1 MKNSSRFTCPPRS
14 CWKATLLC
22 ALSTVSFAWGQVNI
36 TLGSTSGS
44 GSQALTSSVANGG
57 FIYNFG
63 VTASA
68 GTLTMTNLRISLSR
82 DNQTTAPVTVEV
94 FSGLGATG
102 TSLGTV
108 TISRDLVNVGSYSV
122 IPVNF
127 AQPLALTQGAYSVK
141 ISTTAAAGNASY
153 NFRPGPLVLAG
164 TDANNLTLDTS
175 KWIQDSNTTGSAGN
189 TLTPSQGY
197 VLADH
202 GVSTQSV
209 NLGRFHTGG
218 TGSTTSFNYSNVA
231 PASSNN
237 TTESLTVA
245 STSTTGAA
253 SVSNV
258 PTSFT
263 VRGNSSNVTLGVANQ
278 AGLQTGTVQLNF
290 NSVTDGSSSTRT
302 GGPQSVGS
310 RTITVTGT
318 GYTGRSEW
326 NTDANGSWN
335 KNDFTRWDTTGGTP
349 GLDGAASVGD
359 TALFGTVATAD
370 RTIGLDGNA
379 PQLRQI
385 EFNNA
390 TSSYTIARGSGN
402 TSIGLGNATNAG
414 VMNNAAGRHTISA
427 DIVLGNRL
435 TYTGAAGTTTDISGA
450 VSGNAQGL
458 TKQGLGTLRM
468 SGNNS
473 FNGTTIVAAG
483 TLIVNGTNA
492 SATTVNS
499 GATLGGSGTISGA
512 TTISG
517 IHSPGNS
524 PGVQSFGSGLTYNG
538 GASVLWELIA
548 NSTSGRGSNY
558 DAINVTGNLNF
569 AGSTTL
575 TLDFDFFQAEGSGLN
590 SVVDWGNSFWDTS
603 KLGPDGWEV
612 FRVTDGTIS
621 GFENLTLGGSLAD
634 AQTDLL
640 LSNRGSFSLTQS
652 GNSIYL
658 NYTAYDPNANVIPE
672 STSTLLGVM
681 GASLLVRRRRTK

>member
-1 MKNSSRFTCPPRS
+1 M
-14 CWKATLLC
+14 
-22 ALSTVSFAWGQVNI
+22 
-36 TLGSTSGS
+36 
-44 GSQALTSSVANGG
+44 
-57 FIYNFG
+57 
-63 VTASA
+63 
-68 GTLTMTNLRISLSR
+68 
-82 DNQTTAPVTVEV
+82 
-94 FSGLGATG
+94 
-102 TSLGTV
+102 
-108 TISRDLVNVGSYSV
+108 
-122 IPVNF
+122 
-127 AQPLALTQGAYSVK
+127 
-141 ISTTAAAGNASY
+141 
-153 NFRPGPLVLAG
+153 
-164 TDANNLTLDTS
+164 
-175 KWIQDSNTTGSAGN
+175 
-189 TLTPSQGY
+189 
-197 VLADH
+197 
-202 GVSTQSV
+202 
-209 NLGRFHTGG
+209 
-218 TGSTTSFNYSNVA
+218 
-231 PASSNN
+231 
-237 TTESLTVA
+237 
-245 STSTTGAA
+245 
-253 SVSNV
+253 
-258 PTSFT
+258 
-263 VRGNSSNVTLGVANQ
+263 
-278 AGLQTGTVQLNF
+278 
-290 NSVTDGSSSTRT
+290 
-302 GGPQSVGS
+302 
-310 RTITVTGT
+310 
-318 GYTGRSEW
+318 
-326 NTDANGSWN
+326 
-335 KNDFTRWDTTGGTP
+335 
-349 GLDGAASVGD
+349 GD

-473 FNGTTIVAAG
+473 FSGTTTVAEG

-681 GASLLVRRRRTK
+681 GASLLLRRRRTK

>member
-22 ALSTVSFAWGQVNI
+22 ALSTVSFAWGQVI
-36 TLGSTSGS
+36 IDIGATSGS
-44 GSQALTSSVANGG
+44 GSVAFNSTNS
-57 FIYNFG
+57 FTYNFG
-63 VTASA
+63 VTSA
-68 GTLTMTNLRISLSR
+68 ANSLTMTNVRVALSKG
-82 DNQTTAPVTVEV
+82 NNAIAPLVVQI
-94 FSGLGATG
+94 FSGLGGTG
-102 TSLGTV
+102 TLLRTV
-108 TISRDLVNVGSYSV
+108 EIPAATIASGGNMQFY
-122 IPVNF
+122 N
-127 AQPLALTQGAYSVK
+127 LALGQGLALGPGAYSVRL
-141 ISTTAAAGNASY
+141 STTATGGNTSEY
-153 NFRPGPLVLAG
+153 NIRNGLLA
-164 TDANNLTLDTS
+164 LTGSDSVTLNTS
-175 KWIQDSNTTGSAGN
+175 QWVQDSNTTGTAGN
-189 TLTPSQGY
+189 TLTPQQGY
-197 VLADH
+197 ILADH

-218 TGSTTSFNYSNVA
+218 SGSTTSFNYSNVA

-414 VMNNAAGRHTISA
+414 VMNNAAGRHTVSA

-435 TYTGAAGTTTDISGA
+435 TYTGAAGTTTDISGD

-473 FNGTTIVAAG
+473 FSGTTTVAEG

-524 PGVQSFGSGLTYNG
+524 PGLQSFESGLTYTA

-621 GFENLTLGGSLAD
+621 GFENLSLGGSLAD

-681 GASLLVRRRRTK
+681 GASLLLRRRRTK